1 MVSGPSSPET
11 LLASPLPCWHE
22 SLHAARTDVIV
33 RLSARRALISTA
45 RPVPVGTLVFL
56 ELGRDAGIDGI
67 AVANDVDTFLVEF
80 ITVDSGAAAVIGNAL
95 QQAARTST
103 IGTSARRTPL
113 TFVSPVLEAEPS
125 HHAAASLVDTPRM
138 PTSSTAPAAV
148 TAPLSTTRPVDAA
161 ANPPDPWTAAALRS
175 PSSPLMNDGARGPSW
190 VRALGADLGDEPE
203 IPDSGHTQRWPT
215 AHAAE
220 HTPLRPPPAPELP
233 WPDPDAV
240 ALHVERAVTL
250 RPVAEVVRAPIN
262 PTNPTNPI
270 APEPRADPWDIL
282 PPTVSLGFDDSDVA
296 TSRWPSA
303 HVAKVKTPP
312 ATPIPAPSWPQPAP
326 MAAWLDVAAPAATT
340 QPTTTAPPTTAP
352 PTTAPPTTA
361 PPTTTPP
368 LTTPGAERPPA
379 DETARWPIATST
391 WTNDPVSPAAAAAP
405 GVAGRT
411 HDAGVIEVDFSE
423 FRDVL
428 GATTPAGAD
437 TGWIAVTPSSTHAGR
452 PQLPSSAGAPAISAI
467 AAPVT
472 APATPRSVDELWF
485 VGVAPS
491 EAGPLAVAPQPPA
504 WPPPPSTAQPSTSPP
519 STSPPSTSPPST
531 SPPTAAAETVPPR
544 SMTPP
549 LISLR
554 EEDIVTAPG
563 GTAQPKVSSNTDEYP
578 FNFDEGEDVSL
589 E

>member
-33 RLSARRALISTA
+33 RLSVGRALISTA

-56 ELGRDAGIDGI
+56 ELGHDAGIDGI

-103 IGTSARRTPL
+103 HGPSARRTPL

-125 HHAAASLVDTPRM
+125 HHAAAGVVDTPRT
-138 PTSSTAPAAV
+138 PTWSTAPASV
-148 TAPLSTTRPVDAA
+148 TAPSSVPRSVD
-161 ANPPDPWTAAALRS
+161 PQTYQHDPWTAASLRS
-175 PSSPLMNDGARGPSW
+175 PSSPLTNDGARGPSW
-190 VRALGADLGDEPE
+190 VRALGTNLGDEPE

-220 HTPLRPPPAPELP
+220 HPPLRPPPAPELP

-250 RPVAEVVRAPIN
+250 RPVAAVVQAPTTPAN
-262 PTNPTNPI
+262 PTKQI
-270 APEPRADPWDIL
+270 APEPRPPWDVL

-296 TSRWPSA
+296 TSRWPPA
-303 HVAKVKTPP
+303 HVAKVRTPP
-312 ATPIPAPSWPQPAP
+312 ANQVPAPSWPQPAP
-326 MAAWLDVAAPAATT
+326 IAAWLDVPTPAATT
-340 QPTTTAPPTTAP
+340 RPTTTT
-352 PTTAPPTTA
+352 
-361 PPTTTPP
+361 PPTTTS
-368 LTTPGAERPPA
+368 GAERSST
-379 DETARWPIATST
+379 DETAQWPMTST
-391 WTNDPVSPAAAAAP
+391 WTNDPASPAAAGAP
-405 GVAGRT
+405 GGGGRT

-428 GATTPAGAD
+428 GAATPTVAD
-437 TGWIAVTPSSTHAGR
+437 TEWIAVTPLATHAGR
-452 PQLPSSAGAPAISAI
+452 PQLPSSGGAPL
-467 AAPVT
+467 VT

-491 EAGPLAVAPQPPA
+491 EIAPQPPA

-519 STSPPSTSPPST
+519 STSPPTVS
-531 SPPTAAAETVPPR
+531 ADTVPPR

-563 GTAQPKVSSNTDEYP
+563 GMAQPKLSSNTDEYP